1 MDKFSSEQKRI
12 AMALLHGGPQTIEEL
27 NGSVGISFDVLS
39 KELKGL
45 VKLKLLVAD
54 GYPLKYS
61 LKKEIMEELKRRKNL
76 SMDDENP
83 IRLKVVID
91 VQAIVEEV
99 AEKSLAEV
107 EKALRGEKDF
117 IVYTIFKAKPINHGE
132 TVTSY
137 IEADVSVKDFK
148 SLVKLMYFFG
158 PTSVEVVKPR
168 KLEVSID
175 DLQEGL
181 MDMAEMIQA
190 YNYHVL
196 KTMKKT
202 ELESFQK
209 KLLK

>member
-1 MDKFSSEQKRI
+1 MEFSSEQKRI
-12 AMALLHGGPQTIEEL
+12 ALTLLHGGPQTIEEL
-27 NGSVGISFDVLS
+27 NGSVGIPFDVLS

-45 VKLKLLVAD
+45 VKLKLLIVD

-61 LKKEIMEELKRRKNL
+61 LKKEIMEELKRRKEI

-83 IRLKVVID
+83 VRLKVLID
-91 VQAIVEEV
+91 VQALVEEV

-107 EKALRGEKDF
+107 EKALREEKDF
-117 IVYTIFKAKPINHGE
+117 TVYGVFKAKPISHGE

-137 IEADVSVKDFK
+137 VEADVSVKDFK
-148 SLVKLMYFFG
+148 ALVRLMYFFG
-158 PTSVEVVKPR
+158 PTSVEVVKPK
-168 KLEVSID
+168 KLEISID

-196 KTMKKT
+196 KAMKKS

-209 KLLK
+209 KLFK

>member
-12 AMALLHGGPQTIEEL
+12 AIALLHGGPQTIEEL
-27 NGSVGISFDVLS
+27 NSSVGLSFDVLS
-39 KELKGL
+39 KELKEL
-45 VKLKLLVAD
+45 VKLKLLIAD

-61 LKKEIMEELKRRKNL
+61 LKREIMEELKRRKSI

-83 IRLKVVID
+83 LRLKVVID
-91 VQAIVEEV
+91 VQALVEEV
-99 AEKSLAEV
+99 AEKSLNEV
-107 EKALRGEKDF
+107 EKALRAEKDF
-117 IVYTIFKAKPINHGE
+117 TVYDLFKAKPIKQGD

-137 IEADVSVKDFK
+137 LEADVSVKDFK
-148 SLVKLMYFFG
+148 SLVRLMYFFG

-168 KLEVSID
+168 KLELSID

-196 KTMKKT
+196 KTMKKD

-209 KLLK
+209 KLFK

>member
-12 AMALLHGGPQTIEEL
+12 AIALLHGGPQTIEEL
-27 NGSVGISFDVLS
+27 NSSVGLPFDVLFR
-39 KELKGL
+39 ELKGL
-45 VKLKLLVAD
+45 VKLKLLVVE
-54 GYPLKYS
+54 GYPLKYA
-61 LKKEIMEELKRRKNL
+61 LKKEIAAELQRRKEL
-76 SMDDENP
+76 SLDDENP

-99 AEKSLAEV
+99 AQKSLAEV
-107 EKALRGEKDF
+107 EKALRAEKEF
-117 IVYTIFKAKPINHGE
+117 TVYDIFTAKPISHGE

-137 IEADVSVKDFK
+137 LEADISVKDFK
-148 SLVKLMYFFG
+148 SLVRLMYFFG

-168 KLEVSID
+168 KLELSID

-196 KTMKKT
+196 KTMKKS

>member
-12 AMALLHGGPQTIEEL
+12 ALAILHGGPQTIEEL
-27 NGSVGISFDVLS
+27 NGALTIPFGVLS
-39 KELKGL
+39 KELKEL
-45 VKLKLLVAD
+45 VKLKLLAVE
-54 GYPLKYS
+54 GYPPRYA
-61 LKKEIMEELKRRKNL
+61 LKKEIAAELKRRKEL
-76 SMDDENP
+76 SLDDENP
-83 IRLKVVID
+83 VRLKVMID

-107 EKALRGEKDF
+107 EKALRAEKDF
-117 IVYTIFKAKPINHGE
+117 TVYSVFKAKPINHGE

-137 IEADVSVKDFK
+137 LEADVSVKDFRG
-148 SLVKLMYFFG
+148 LVRLMYFFG
-158 PTSVEVVKPR
+158 PTSVEVVKPK
-168 KLEVSID
+168 KLEIRID

-196 KTMKKT
+196 KTMKKS

-209 KLLK
+209 KLFK

>member
-1 MDKFSSEQKRI
+1 MDKFSNEQKRI
-12 AMALLHGGPQTIEEL
+12 ALALLHGGPQTIEEL
-27 NGSVGISFDVLS
+27 NGSLGVPFDVLS
-39 KELKGL
+39 KELKEL
-45 VKLKLLVAD
+45 VKLKLLIVD

-61 LKKEIMEELKRRKNL
+61 LKKEIMEELKRRKSI

-91 VQAIVEEV
+91 VQALVEEV
-99 AEKSLAEV
+99 AEKSLTEV
-107 EKALRGEKDF
+107 EKALRAEKEF
-117 IVYTIFKAKPINHGE
+117 TVYDIFKAKPMSQGD

-137 IEADVSVKDFK
+137 LEADLSVKDFK
-148 SLVKLMYFFG
+148 SLVRLMYFFG
-158 PTSVEVVKPR
+158 PTSVEVIKPK
-168 KLEVSID
+168 KLELSID

-196 KTMKKT
+196 KTMKKS

-209 KLLK
+209 KLFK